1 MSAPTTTRAA
11 VLTQI
16 GAQAPYAGSRPLSVE
31 ELELAAPGP
40 GEALV
45 RIGAAGVCHSDLS
58 VVDGVRPR
66 PVPMALGHEA
76 SGWVEAVG
84 PGVRGVE
91 VGQQV
96 VFAFVPSCGNC
107 VPCTSGRPALCEPG
121 AAANTAGSLLSGA
134 RPLRRADGTKVHSH
148 LGVSGFATRTVAD
161 AASLVPLED
170 EVPATTAALL
180 GCATLTGIGA
190 VLNTARAEAGST
202 ALVVGLGGVGLSAV
216 MGAAVAGCRRIVAVD
231 LDPAKAELAR
241 RVGATD
247 VLTGGDDTDEL
258 VAAVRDLT
266 GGGADTAV
274 EAVGHTGALAL
285 AYGATARGGTTVSV
299 GLPRPGATFE
309 LPALSLVAEERRLV
323 GSYMGSSVP
332 RRDVPRYA
340 ALHARG
346 LLPIDALAGDSWPL
360 DEVNEA
366 MDALAGGAVGR
377 QILAIGD

>member
-1 MSAPTTTRAA
+1 M
-11 VLTQI
+11 
-16 GAQAPYAGSRPLSVE
+16 
-31 ELELAAPGP
+31 
-40 GEALV
+40 
-45 RIGAAGVCHSDLS
+45 
-58 VVDGVRPR
+58 
-66 PVPMALGHEA
+66 
-76 SGWVEAVG
+76 
-84 PGVRGVE
+84 
-91 VGQQV
+91 
-96 VFAFVPSCGNC
+96 
-107 VPCTSGRPALCEPG
+107 
-121 AAANTAGSLLSGA
+121 
-134 RPLRRADGTKVHSH
+134 HSH

-258 VAAVRDLT
+258 VAAVKDLT

-299 GLPRPGATFE
+299 GLPRPGTTFE